1 MNKGDIVAVI
11 GAGMGGKGIL
21 ATLGIAGYRL
31 RSRDIVEAQIAGMR
45 VAGGLHVEGRPQS
58 FAPVELATTD
68 LAAAVN
74 GASTILVSIYGR
86 DHPAL
91 ARELAPLLAD
101 GQTIVLMQ
109 GHFGG
114 ALAFDKALREA
125 GCRTKFDLCEMDGYP
140 YMLEVLAPDRV
151 ELQTDKA
158 FYQLSSVPA
167 SRAGE
172 LVQRLKV
179 PFPGLR
185 VSKSWLDTAFADFGG
200 ILHTGAMITNVGRVE
215 GGVPYNFYAAT
226 MTPSVCALIE
236 AMDAERIAVA
246 KEYGVETI
254 GAARWLEE
262 TYGRTEPTLHEKL
275 QANALSHYRSSPA
288 PLALGH
294 RFFMSD
300 VPCFLV
306 PLTSLARLAGVATPV
321 LDSMITVAGGL
332 ARRDFRAEGRTLE
345 ALGLAGKSRSD
356 IMLAAGYR
364 DVR

>member
-1 MNKGDIVAVI
+1 MNKDDIVAVI

-21 ATLGIAGYRL
+21 AALGIAGYRL
-31 RSRDIVEAQIAGMR
+31 RARDVVDTQIAGIR
-45 VAGGLHVEGRPQS
+45 AAGGLHIEGRPQI

-68 LAAAVN
+68 LAAAVT

-91 ARELAPLLAD
+91 AREIAPLLVD

-114 ALAFDKALREA
+114 AIAFAAALRDH
-125 GCRTKFDLCEMDGYP
+125 GCRASIDLAEMDGYP

-167 SRAGE
+167 SRAE
-172 LVQRLKV
+172 VLVQRFK
-179 PFPGLR
+179 PAFPGLR
-185 VSKSWLDTAFADFGG
+185 QAKSWLDTAFSDFGG

-215 GGVPYNFYAAT
+215 GGTAYNFYAAT
-226 MTPSVCALIE
+226 MKPSVCHLIE
-236 AMDAERIAVA
+236 AMDRERMAVA
-246 KEYGVETI
+246 KAYGVETI
-254 GAARWLEE
+254 EVGRWLEE

-275 QANALSHYRSSPA
+275 QVNATSHYRSSPA
-288 PLALGH
+288 PLSMTH

-306 PLTSLARLAGVATPV
+306 PLSALARAADIATPV
-321 LDSMITVAGGL
+321 IDSMITVASSL
-332 ARRDFRAEGRTLE
+332 AQRDFRAEGRTIDK
-345 ALGLAGKSRSD
+345 LGLAAKSSRE
-356 IMLAAGYR
+356 IVEGAKAM
-364 DVR
+364 